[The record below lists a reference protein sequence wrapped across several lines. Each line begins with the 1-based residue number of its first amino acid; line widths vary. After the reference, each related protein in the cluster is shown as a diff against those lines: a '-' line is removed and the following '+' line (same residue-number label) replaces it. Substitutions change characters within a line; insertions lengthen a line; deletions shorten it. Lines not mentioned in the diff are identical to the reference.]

1 MSDNAATPPDSPQ
14 NGSDPEAYD
23 AASISVLKGLDAVRR
38 RPGMYIGDTDDGSGL
53 HHMAFEI
60 IDNAV
65 DEAQAGFA
73 TRVELTLNGDG
84 SVTVRDDGR
93 GIPTDIHQEEGI
105 SAAEVVL
112 TKLHAGGKF
121 NQNSYK
127 VSGGLHGVGAAVVN
141 ALSEWMEVRIWR
153 LGQEHFIRF
162 EHGDTVAPLSIVGPT
177 DRVSGTEVTFK
188 ASPGTFTKTEFDY
201 GLLERRLRELAF
213 LNSGVAIVL
222 RDERHAEVVETQLR
236 YDGGL
241 VAFVEYVDRS
251 KHAVFTPPINFRA
264 PLEQQGIRVEFALSW
279 NDSYHE
285 TMLCF
290 TNNIPQRDGGTHL
303 AGFRQALTRVVTKYA
318 EGMGKKDSLAL
329 VGEDMREGMT
339 AILSVK
345 VPDPKFSSQTKDKL
359 VSSEVQPVVQAAVAD
374 AVSHWF
380 ETHPREAKS
389 IIQKVMDAASARE
402 AARKARELTR
412 RKGVLD
418 ISTLPGKLADCQER
432 DPAKCEIFIVEGDS
446 AGGSAKQ
453 GRDRKFQAIL
463 PLKGKIL
470 NVERARFDRMLSSQ
484 EIGTLITALGTGIGQ
499 GAVEQGGFDA
509 SKLRYHRIV
518 IMTDAD
524 VDGSHIRTLL
534 LTFFFRQMRELIERG
549 HLYIA
554 QPPLYRAKRGGDERY
569 LKDDG
574 SLESFLLDKALGDA
588 RLAYANG
595 TVLETTELRQEIKL
609 LREATMNLRRLAPNI
624 PVALLEQAAIA
635 GVLTTDSTRAM
646 AAAPDFARRLNAV
659 SLPTEQGWVVSADS
673 GVVLS
678 RTVRG
683 VAERHA
689 VEASALRSAEARWLA
704 DRAPMLAERFGE
716 PATLKLD
723 ARESRPAGP
732 ASAFDSIITHGRRGL
747 SVQRF
752 KGLGEMNPD
761 QLWETTLDP
770 AIRTLLQVRIGDGEE
785 AAQVFSTLMG
795 DVVEPRRDFIVGNA
809 LKVANLDV

>member
-1 MSDNAATPPDSPQ
+1 MSDSALPPSE
-14 NGSDPEAYD
+14 SDPENGGAYD
-23 AASISVLKGLDAVRR
+23 ASSISVLRGLDAVRR

-73 TRVELTLNGDG
+73 TRCELVLNGDG

-93 GIPTDIHQEEGI
+93 GIPTDIHPEEGV

-112 TKLHAGGKF
+112 TRLHAGGKF
-121 NQNSYK
+121 NQNNYK

-153 LGQEHFIRF
+153 HGLEHFIRF
-162 EHGDTVAPLSIVGPT
+162 RNGDPEAPLAVVGPAPDHPT
-177 DRVSGTEVTFK
+177 GTEVTFK
-188 ASPGTFTKTEFDY
+188 PSPATFTRTEFDFAQ
-201 GLLERRLRELAF
+201 LERRLRELAF
-213 LNSGVAIVL
+213 LNSGLTIRL
-222 RDERHAEVVETQLR
+222 CDERHAPPQDVTMHYQ
-236 YDGGL
+236 GGL
-241 VAFVEYVDRS
+241 VAFVEWLDRG
-251 KHAVFTPPINFRA
+251 KTPVFTPPVSLRA
-264 PLEQQGIRVEFALSW
+264 PADQQGIRVEFALAW

-318 EGMGKKDSLAL
+318 EGMGKKEQLQL

-339 AILSVK
+339 SVLSVK

-359 VSSEVQPVVQAAVAD
+359 VSSEVQPAVQAAVAD

-380 ETHPREAKS
+380 ETHPKEAKGVV
-389 IIQKVMDAASARE
+389 QKVMDAASARE

-484 EIGTLITALGTGIGQ
+484 EIGTLITALGTGIGR
-499 GAVEQGGFDA
+499 GEPEQGGFDIA
-509 SKLRYHRIV
+509 KLRYHKVV

-534 LTFFFRQMRELIERG
+534 LTFFFRQMPQLIERG
-549 HLYIA
+549 YLYIA
-554 QPPLYRAKRGGDERY
+554 QPPLYRAKRGNEDRY
-569 LKDDG
+569 LKNDAA
-574 SLESFLLDKALGDA
+574 LENFLLEKALASA
-588 RLAYANG
+588 RLTYADG
-595 TVLETTELRQEIKL
+595 TVLEGADLQREAVW
-609 LREATMNLRRLAPNI
+609 LREASQQLRRLASAA
-624 PVALLEQAAIA
+624 PVPLLEQVAIA
-635 GVLTTDSTRAM
+635 GALTPDAAR
-646 AAAPDFARRLNAV
+646 AAAAAQALVARLNGI
-659 SLPTEQGWVVSADS
+659 SLPHERGWVVAVDG
-673 GVVLS
+673 GVTLS
-678 RTVRG
+678 RTVRS
-683 VAERHA
+683 VAERHFLDGS
-689 VEASALRSAEARWLA
+689 VLRSAEARWLA
-704 DRAPMLAERFGE
+704 DRAEMLARKFGE
-716 PATLKLD
+716 PARLKLD
-723 ARESRPAGP
+723 QQEVDVPGP
-732 ASAFDSIITHGRRGL
+732 ASTFDRIMAFGRRGL
-747 SVQRF
+747 TIQRF
-752 KGLGEMNPD
+752 KGLGEMNAD
-761 QLWETTLDP
+761 ELGRTTLEPDG
-770 AIRTLLQVRIGDGEE
+770 RTLLQVRVADVED
-785 AAQVFSTLMG
+785 AALVFSMLMG
-795 DVVEPRRDFIVGNA
+795 DVVEPRREFIVGNA